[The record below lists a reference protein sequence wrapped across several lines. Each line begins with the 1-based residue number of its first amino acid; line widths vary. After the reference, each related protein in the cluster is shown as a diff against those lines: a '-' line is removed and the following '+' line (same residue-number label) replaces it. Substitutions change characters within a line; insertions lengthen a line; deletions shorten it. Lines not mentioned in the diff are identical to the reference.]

1 MEDRRPVLIHATAVA
16 LPTGKDG
23 ASDDRAGV
31 LLCAPAR
38 IAGQTAIAGDIGALD
53 TVAVS

>member
-23 ASDDRAGV
+23 ASVNWTGV
-31 LLCAPAR
+31 LLRAPAR
-38 IAGQTAIAGDIGALD
+38 IAGRTAIAGDIGALD